1 MPLRFTIRDLQGW
14 WCYPP
19 CWWRGGWIENIWR
32 PTALPGRRGG
42 VYAEEDAQSARSS
55 YQVPPSNADP
65 VRSASPRE
73 REKEKDRPAPEIVN
87 QRGLYPR

>member
-1 MPLRFTIRDLQGW
+1 MKLRFTIRDLFWLVVLAAVLVAW
-14 WCYPP
+14 WLD
-19 CWWRGGWIENIWR
+19 RKHLAADR
-32 PTALPGRRGG
+32 TAWKSA
-42 VYAEEDAQSARSS
+42 VYAEEDAESARSS

-73 REKEKDRPAPEIVN
+73 REREKYRPAPEIVN